1 MHSARL
7 VGPAPMEQ
15 GGIFNRNFLVVAL
28 VNLFTM
34 IAYYLLFVISSPYAL
49 ERFHTSPS
57 TAGLVAGLM
66 VIGCLAG
73 RFVTG
78 RLLGLI
84 GLRKTLFGGILL
96 YAGSIAL
103 YLVTDTL
110 PLLFLVR
117 FLSGVGVGCIG
128 TVTGTTVAYV
138 VPEAQRGLGI
148 SYFSMSTALALALG
162 PFLGIVLLRVCSYE
176 TLFLLCLALGCCNA
190 LFALGLSGDALPHAR
205 GRAGATLFMLRSYID
220 YRVIP
225 FGLVV
230 MIICLSWGNIQ
241 AFIAFHAGERGLAA
255 SASLFFL
262 VYAAVILA
270 TRPVTGRIFDR
281 RGENVILYPALLLM
295 ICGLMVLAEAHS
307 GWTVLFAG
315 LLLGAG
321 FGNFQSTG
329 QAVALTLVPR
339 RRFGQATS
347 TFFIF
352 FDLGIGLGPYLFGFL
367 VPVAGYG
374 GLYLAAAASVA
385 LSMPLYYLAHGRK
398 ARPHPGIEA

>member
-1 MHSARL
+1 
-7 VGPAPMEQ
+7 
-15 GGIFNRNFLVVAL
+15 
-28 VNLFTM
+28 
-34 IAYYLLFVISSPYAL
+34 
-49 ERFHTSPS
+49 
-57 TAGLVAGLM
+57 
-66 VIGCLAG
+66 
-73 RFVTG
+73 
-78 RLLGLI
+78 
-84 GLRKTLFGGILL
+84 
-96 YAGSIAL
+96 
-103 YLVTDTL
+103 
-110 PLLFLVR
+110 
-117 FLSGVGVGCIG
+117 
-128 TVTGTTVAYV
+128 
-138 VPEAQRGLGI
+138 
-148 SYFSMSTALALALG
+148 
-162 PFLGIVLLRVCSYE
+162 
-176 TLFLLCLALGCCNA
+176 
-190 LFALGLSGDALPHAR
+190 
-205 GRAGATLFMLRSYID
+205 MLRSYID

-295 ICGLMVLAEAHS
+295 ICGLVVLAEAHS